1 MTLLGPDE
9 PAPVRVLREGGAS
22 PWFLIAD
29 HAGRAIP
36 RKLGDL
42 GLDEVQRG
50 RHIAWDIGIAGVTEA
65 LAETLDATA
74 VLQTYSRLVI
84 DCNRPHGVES
94 SIPLVSEATPIP
106 GNRGLTEADV
116 EARRREIFR
125 PYHDRIT
132 DLLDARAAAGR
143 ETVLMSMHSFTPVY
157 LGETRRV
164 EVGMLYGDDARLARV
179 LLRLLQAEGD
189 LVVGDNEPYSVSAE
203 SDYAVPVHG
212 IGRALLHTAI
222 EIRQD
227 LIAEPAGQTAWAARL
242 ARLLPLA
249 LAEVDAISSAAGL
262 IPAAR

>member
-1 MTLLGPDE
+1 MSLLDPDE
-9 PAPVRVLREGGAS
+9 LAPVRVLREAGTS

-29 HAGRAIP
+29 HAGRVIP
-36 RKLGDL
+36 RALGDM

-50 RHIAWDIGIAGVTEA
+50 RHIAWDIGIAGVTQA
-65 LAETLDATA
+65 LAEALDATA
-74 VLQTYSRLVI
+74 VFQTYSRLVI

-106 GNRGLTEADV
+106 GNRGLTAADID
-116 EARRREIFR
+116 ARRREIFL
-125 PYHDRIT
+125 PYHTRIT
-132 DLLDARAAAGR
+132 ELLDARAKAGR
-143 ETVLMSMHSFTPVY
+143 ETVLLSMHSFTPVF

-164 EVGMLYGDDARLARV
+164 EVGMLYGDDSRLAHV

-227 LIAEPAGQTAWAARL
+227 LITEPASQMAWAARL

-249 LAEVDAISSAAGL
+249 LAKVNAISSAAGL
-262 IPAAR
+262 IAAAQ